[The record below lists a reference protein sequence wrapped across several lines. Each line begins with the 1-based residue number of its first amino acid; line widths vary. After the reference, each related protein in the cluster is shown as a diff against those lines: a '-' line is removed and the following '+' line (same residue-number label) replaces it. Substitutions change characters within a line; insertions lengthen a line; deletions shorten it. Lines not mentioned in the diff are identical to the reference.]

1 MQDLIVVKQL
11 PQIEEHLKEL
21 SLEVEQ
27 KVENAKSLV
36 CTEEN
41 VTTIKQIRASLNKEF
56 KEVENQRKIVKEQI
70 LAPYMQFEEIYKMY
84 ISDKYKS
91 ADNDLKEKID
101 STENELKNIKEQ
113 EIKDYFEEYKKANNI
128 DFVTYSQA
136 RINVT
141 LSASRKS
148 LKEQAKQFID
158 KIVDDLKL
166 IDTQEHKAEILVEY
180 KQSLNVSQA
189 ITSVTNRF
197 KAIEEEKKK
206 QEELKRKQLEEAQ
219 RRADESI
226 RVQTEATRQALENF
240 IPKSEEKVVHI
251 EMDKNHEITQKGYEQ
266 LENVFNK
273 PLEKPREEKQE
284 EILTLRFTVRGTRT
298 KLRELKQFLENGGYD
313 YE

>member
-91 ADNDLKEKID
+91 ADNDLKAKID

-166 IDTQEHKAEILVEY
+166 IDTQEHKTEILVEY

-197 KAIEEEKKK
+197 KAIEEEKKR

-226 RVQTEATRQALENF
+226 KAQTEATRQALENF
-240 IPKSEEKVVHI
+240 IPKTEERVEETILQAPVI
-251 EMDKNHEITQKGYEQ
+251 
-266 LENVFNK
+266 
-273 PLEKPREEKQE
+273 EEKQE

-298 KLRELKQFLENGGYD
+298 KLREVKQFLENGGYD

>member
-91 ADNDLKEKID
+91 ADNDLKVKID

-166 IDTQEHKAEILVEY
+166 INTQEHKTEILVEY
-180 KQSLNVSQA
+180 KKSLNVSQA

-197 KAIEEEKKK
+197 KAIEEEKKR

-226 RVQTEATRQALENF
+226 RAQTEATRQALENF
-240 IPKSEEKVVHI
+240 IPKTEETILQAPVI
-251 EMDKNHEITQKGYEQ
+251 
-266 LENVFNK
+266 
-273 PLEKPREEKQE
+273 EEKQE
-284 EILTLRFTVRGTRT
+284 EILTLRFTVKGTRT

>member
-101 STENELKNIKEQ
+101 LTENELKNIKEQ

>member
-1 MQDLIVVKQL
+1 M
-11 PQIEEHLKEL
+11 
-21 SLEVEQ
+21 
-27 KVENAKSLV
+27 
-36 CTEEN
+36 
-41 VTTIKQIRASLNKEF
+41 
-56 KEVENQRKIVKEQI
+56 
-70 LAPYMQFEEIYKMY
+70 
-84 ISDKYKS
+84 
-91 ADNDLKEKID
+91 
-101 STENELKNIKEQ
+101 KNI
-113 EIKDYFEEYKKANNI
+113 KKANNI

-298 KLRELKQFLENGGYD
+298 KLKELKQFLENGGYD

>member
-21 SLEVEQ
+21 SLDVDK
-27 KVENAKSLV
+27 KVENAKNLV

-41 VTTIKQIRASLNKEF
+41 VTTIKQIRAGLNKEF

-91 ADNDLKEKID
+91 ADNDLKVKID

-166 IDTQEHKAEILVEY
+166 IDTQEHKTEILVEY

-197 KAIEEEKKK
+197 KAIEEEKKR
-206 QEELKRKQLEEAQ
+206 QEELKRKQLEEGQ

-226 RVQTEATRQALENF
+226 RAQTEATRQALENF
-240 IPKSEEKVVHI
+240 IPKTEERVEETILQAPVI
-251 EMDKNHEITQKGYEQ
+251 EK
-266 LENVFNK
+266 
-273 PLEKPREEKQE
+273 KQE

-298 KLRELKQFLENGGYD
+298 KLKELKQFLESGGYD

>member
-141 LSASRKS
+141 LSASMKS

-240 IPKSEEKVVHI
+240 IPKTEETILQAPVI
-251 EMDKNHEITQKGYEQ
+251 
-266 LENVFNK
+266 
-273 PLEKPREEKQE
+273 EEKQE
-284 EILTLRFTVRGTRT
+284 EILTLRFTVKGTRT

>member
-91 ADNDLKEKID
+91 ADNDLKVKID

-166 IDTQEHKAEILVEY
+166 IDTQEHKTEILVEY

-206 QEELKRKQLEEAQ
+206 RQEELKRKQLEEAQ

-226 RVQTEATRQALENF
+226 RAQTEATRQALENF
-240 IPKSEEKVVHI
+240 IPKTEETILQAPVI
-251 EMDKNHEITQKGYEQ
+251 
-266 LENVFNK
+266 
-273 PLEKPREEKQE
+273 EEKQE
-284 EILTLRFTVRGTRT
+284 EILTLRFAVRGTRT

>member
-70 LAPYMQFEEIYKMY
+70 LVPYMQFEEIYKMY

-166 IDTQEHKAEILVEY
+166 IDTQEHKTEILVEY
-180 KQSLNVSQA
+180 KHSLNVSQA

-197 KAIEEEKKK
+197 KAIEEEKKR